1 MKRLALL
8 AAPLLFACGNNQPE
22 APPPR
27 YAAPPVAITSAPP
40 PAPAPPPPPPG
51 PGPFPPG
58 GGEARGEGMR
68 GMHHPPPGP
77 GPMHEM
83 REQGHVYKLDFLLT
97 SKEGATAQPPAS
109 FTLVLLEGNH
119 GEVHV
124 GKNVPLQ
131 TTGPGPSPRQ
141 DVGLKVK
148 AQYRSVG
155 DDVLLEITT
164 EMSAQEGG
172 GAIRKVSAQGNA
184 LASPGKPSLV
194 VALDDDKKHYELTV
208 TPTKLR

>member
-8 AAPLLFACGNNQPE
+8 TAPLLFACGNNQQE

-40 PAPAPPPPPPG
+40 PTPAPPPPPP
-51 PGPFPPG
+51 PG
-58 GGEARGEGMR
+58 GGEGHMGPGPS
-68 GMHHPPPGP
+68 GMHHPPGP

-83 REQGHVYKLDFLLT
+83 REQGHVYRFDFSLT
-97 SKEGATAQPPAS
+97 AKEGATAQPPAS
-109 FTLVLLEGNH
+109 FTIILLEGNH
-119 GEVHV
+119 GEVLV

-131 TTGPGPSPRQ
+131 VSSTLPNMTSPRQ
-141 DVGLKVK
+141 DVGIKVK
-148 AQYRSVG
+148 AQYRTLG
-155 DDVLLEITT
+155 DDVLLEVST

-172 GAIRKVSAQGNA
+172 GAIRKVTAQGNA
-184 LASPGKPSLV
+184 LASAGKPSLV

>member
-8 AAPLLFACGNNQPE
+8 AAPLFVLACGNNEQQ
-22 APPPR
+22 APPPH

-40 PAPAPPPPPPG
+40 PAPAPPPPPP
-51 PGPFPPG
+51 PPAPPPG
-58 GGEARGEGMR
+58 GGEGRPQGMGP
-68 GMHHPPPGP
+68 GMHHPAPG
-77 GPMHEM
+77 MHEG
-83 REQGHVYKLDFLLT
+83 RENGHVYKLDFLLT
-97 SKEGATAQPPAS
+97 SKEGTTAQPPAS

-131 TTGPGPSPRQ
+131 ATGTGPSPRQ
-141 DVGLKVK
+141 DVGLKVR
-148 AQYRSVG
+148 AQYRTVG
-155 DDVLLEITT
+155 DDVLLEIST